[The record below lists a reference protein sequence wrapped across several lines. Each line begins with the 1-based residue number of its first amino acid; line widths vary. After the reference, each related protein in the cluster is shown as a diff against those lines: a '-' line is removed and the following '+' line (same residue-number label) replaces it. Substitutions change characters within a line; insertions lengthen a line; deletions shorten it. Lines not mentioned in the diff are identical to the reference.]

1 MELATTTS
9 TKGLKM
15 RVDRNIVSDTPRPT
29 ATVSFKIT
37 FPLLYI
43 SLGLRGSQ
51 VNILHNHQH
60 SGTQRAKD
68 RTPESRRNYCGYPLL
83 QSLIL

>member
-1 MELATTTS
+1 MELATIS
-9 TKGLKM
+9 RKGLKM
-15 RVDRNIVSDTPRPT
+15 RVDRNIFSDTPRPT
-29 ATVSFKIT
+29 ATMSFKIT

-43 SLGLRGSQ
+43 SLGLRGSP

-60 SGTQRAKD
+60 SGAQRAKG
-68 RTPESRRNYCGYPLL
+68 RTPEPSRNYCSYPLL